1 MILVLLASLAL
12 QDPDLAA
19 VDCSQA
25 MTTIE
30 VNACIGRDLDLEQER
45 MNLYLETAFAVL
57 REEATGA
64 GEGLDEADALIAE
77 IQDGQTKW
85 QAYADKACA
94 AVYTRWQSGTI
105 RVAMALDCQIEL
117 TRQRTHHLWS
127 EYLSF
132 QDSTPP
138 ILPEPVMAVRE
149 EREEAG
155 LN

>member
-1 MILVLLASLAL
+1 MILALLASLFI

-30 VNACIGRDLDLEQER
+30 INACIGRDLDLEQER
-45 MNLYLETAFAVL
+45 MNLYLDTAFAVL
-57 REEATGA
+57 REEAAGA
-64 GEGLDEADALIAE
+64 GEGLDEANALIAE
-77 IQDGQTKW
+77 IEAGQTLW

-132 QDSTPP
+132 PDSTEP
-138 ILPEPVMAVRE
+138 ILPEPVRSVAAE
-149 EREEAG
+149 QNSATAD
-155 LN
+155 

>member
-1 MILVLLASLAL
+1 MIFALLASLAL

-30 VNACIGRDLDLEQER
+30 VNECIGRDLELEQER
-45 MNLYLETAFAVL
+45 MNLYLDTAFAVL
-57 REEATGA
+57 REEAVGA
-64 GEGLDEADALIAE
+64 GEGPDEANALIAE
-77 IQDGQTKW
+77 IQAGQTLW

-132 QDSTPP
+132 EDSTPP
-138 ILPEPVMAVRE
+138 ILPEPALSVAAEQDRAMAD
-149 EREEAG
+149 
-155 LN
+155 